1 MQPHGDMLE
10 TIAMLASAE
19 TDIPPEQLG
28 IRLANP
34 TSAEALA
41 AAENQLTRTANRQNR
56 MFSRQLLNAMG
67 MAVQLRDNSP
77 QPPDLTGIRP
87 LWAPTREVS
96 DAARADYYTKV
107 AGVNGDWADSDVGL
121 AKLGLT
127 FGELQSFRAYQQRMK
142 AQRNIDQLRQ
152 QRMNPQDTEAAD
164 GSESESP
171 AGTATAVG
179 QGIQGLPDRS

>member
-127 FGELQSFRAYQQRMK
+127 AGELQSFRAYQQRMK
-142 AQRNIDQLRQ
+142 AQRNIEQLRQ

-164 GSESESP
+164 GSESEGP
-171 AGTATAVG
+171 AGTATAAG
-179 QGIQGLPDRS
+179 QGVQGLPDRP

>member
-1 MQPHGDMLE
+1 
-10 TIAMLASAE
+10 
-19 TDIPPEQLG
+19 
-28 IRLANP
+28 
-34 TSAEALA
+34 
-41 AAENQLTRTANRQNR
+41 

-152 QRMNPQDTEAAD
+152 QRMNTQDTEAAD

-171 AGTATAVG
+171 SGTATAVG